1 METDT
6 IIADHVRNAQKSPR
20 YETSITD
27 YFGRKP
33 GPKTK
38 FVNKKR
44 KTRRANSP
52 TKDNII
58 DATDLIESSSSSDE
72 NETDQPID
80 KENPAI
86 TLCLPPKNLETSR
99 LHRVDWSSKKIFLCS
114 STNNQG

>member
-58 DATDLIESSSSSDE
+58 DATDLIELSSSSDE
-72 NETDQPID
+72 NETDQPKD
-80 KENPAI
+80 KETPAR
-86 TLCLPPKNLETSR
+86 LPSKNLGTSR
-99 LHRVDWSSKKIFLCS
+99 LHRVDWSSKQYFPVLAQTIKD
-114 STNNQG
+114 